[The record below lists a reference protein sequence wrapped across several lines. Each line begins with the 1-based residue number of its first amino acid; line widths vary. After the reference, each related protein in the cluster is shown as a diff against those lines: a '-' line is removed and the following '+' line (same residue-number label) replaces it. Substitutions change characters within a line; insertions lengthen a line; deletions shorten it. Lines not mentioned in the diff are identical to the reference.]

1 MEGTWRLL
9 KAGPCF
15 LGLGIR
21 SVLCSESMCDYID
34 NLLWWCV
41 FYGFIVQACFVSM
54 YRGDR
59 AAYFVL

>member
-1 MEGTWRLL
+1 MEGTLLLL

-21 SVLCSESMCDYID
+21 SVLRSESMCDYID
-34 NLLWWCV
+34 NLLLWCV
-41 FYGFIVQACFVSM
+41 FNGFTAQACFVSM
-54 YRGDR
+54 CHGDR